1 VAPFVGVQN
10 LADASYAA
18 VVRLNAL
25 GGRFYEP
32 APGIN
37 VYGGVTIAAR
47 M

>member
-1 VAPFVGVQN
+1 MRPDG
-10 LADASYAA
+10 ASYAA
-18 VVRLNAL
+18 TVRLNAV

-47 M
+47 L